1 VSLLEVRN
9 LNIDFGPRRVVH
21 GASFTLDAGEKLAL
35 VGESASGKTVTAL
48 STLRLIENA
57 RLSGEIL
64 FDGKSVLAMPP
75 HELHQ
80 LRGRDIAVIFQEPM
94 TALNPIYTVGDQI
107 VESLVLHTGRSGA
120 AAWSEAV
127 AAMRRVGIDEP
138 ERRARSYPHQLSGGQ
153 RQRAM
158 IAMALACNPKLLIA
172 DEPTT
177 ALDVTIRMQI
187 LELLERLRA
196 EAGLALLLI
205 THDLNLV
212 RRFAERV
219 AVMEKGVLVEQGP
232 TAQVI
237 GRPQHPYTQ
246 KLVESRPARDVGTPG
261 SGEIVAGRGVHVHYP
276 TRLPGIRG
284 WFKSG
289 RFTAVESVDF
299 SLAPGETLGI
309 IGESGSGKTTL
320 ALAVLGL
327 MAAQGD
333 IRIGNRRW
341 AERAQRRSMRK
352 EIQVVFQDPLSSLS
366 PRLTVEQIVGEGLE
380 IHQPG
385 LDRAARRER
394 ILRALYDVGLTEGG
408 QAEPLLARYPHEF
421 SGGQRQRIAIARALI
436 VQPKVVVLDE
446 PTSALDV
453 TIQKQVLELLS
464 SLQKKYGLSYILVT
478 HDIEVVRAMAH
489 RVMVMKDSRIVESGP
504 LEAVLRSSKSD
515 YTRRLV
521 EAGSV

>member
-1 VSLLEVRN
+1 MSLLEVQD
-9 LNIDFGPRRVVH
+9 LSIHFGPRKVVERV
-21 GASFTLDAGEKLAL
+21 SFTLDAGEKLAL

-57 RLSGEIL
+57 RLTGEIR
-64 FDGKSVLAMPP
+64 FDGRSVLAMPP
-75 HELHQ
+75 DELHQ

-107 VESLVLHTGRSGA
+107 VESLELHTELRGA
-120 AAWSEAV
+120 AAWKEAV
-127 AAMRRVGIDEP
+127 QAMRRVGIDEP
-138 ERRARSYPHQLSGGQ
+138 ERRAHSYPHQLSGGQ

-177 ALDVTIRMQI
+177 ALDVTIRLQI

-196 EAGLALLLI
+196 EARMALLLI

-212 RRFAERV
+212 RRFADRV
-219 AVMEKGVLVEQGP
+219 AVMEKGVLVEQGT

-246 KLVESRPARDVGTPG
+246 KLVNSRPVRDVAAPA
-261 SGEIVAGRGVHVHYP
+261 AGQVVQAKKVQVHYP

-299 SLAPGETLGI
+299 DLAPGETLGV

-327 MAAQGD
+327 MQASGD
-333 IRIGNRRW
+333 IRIGTRTWDARG
-341 AERAQRRSMRK
+341 ERRSMRK
-352 EIQVVFQDPLSSLS
+352 DIQVVFQDPLSSLS
-366 PRLTVEQIVGEGLE
+366 PRRTVEQIIGEGLE
-380 IHQPG
+380 IHEPA
-385 LDRAARRER
+385 LDANARRER
-394 ILRALYDVGLTEGG
+394 VVQALYEVGLTEGG
-408 QAEPLLARYPHEF
+408 RAEPLLARYPHEF

-436 VQPKVVVLDE
+436 VRPKVVVLDE

-453 TIQKQVLELLS
+453 TIQKQVLELLA

-478 HDIEVVRAMAH
+478 HDIDVVRAMAH
-489 RVMVMKDSRIVESGP
+489 RVMVMKDSKVVESGT
-504 LEAVLRSSKSD
+504 LEQVVERSKSE

-521 EAGSV
+521 EAGYA